1 MPIYEY
7 LCEQCGSRSE
17 VLQRMDE
24 APRTVCD
31 ECGGPLRKL
40 ISAPSFQFKGSG
52 WYVTD
57 YAKGTEKGGAASAP
71 KDDAKSEVST
81 DTKPV
86 AAGGDSGAAAD
97 KKSDKR
103 SDKPA
108 EKASSPTSGSTSP
121 SSSSDS

>member
-81 DTKPV
+81 ETKP
-86 AAGGDSGAAAD
+86 GACLLYTSDAAD
-97 KKSDKR
+97 
-103 SDKPA
+103 
-108 EKASSPTSGSTSP
+108 E
-121 SSSSDS
+121 

>member
-17 VLQRMDE
+17 VLQRLDD
-24 APRTVCD
+24 APLTVCE
-31 ECGGPLRKL
+31 ECSGPLRKL

-81 DTKPV
+81 ETKPG
-86 AAGGDSGAAAD
+86 AAGGDSGPGAD
-97 KKSDKR
+97 KKT
-103 SDKPA
+103 DKPA
-108 EKASSPTSGSTSP
+108 DKASSPTSGSTSP